1 MINVNSEIK
10 LELVGK
16 SHAGELFALT
26 DSNRNYLRKWL
37 PWVDGNVSVNET
49 MAFIKKSVM
58 QNKRN
63 DGFNCVVLYK
73 GKISGVIGLT
83 EISRFNNRTEIGYWL
98 GKEFTGKGIIT
109 KSCKALADYCFD
121 KLNVNRIIIR
131 CESNNKKSRMI
142 PERLGFFKQ
151 GILKHDGI
159 RNGSYVNHVQ
169 YSVFK
174 NEWK

>member
-1 MINVNSEIK
+1 MIKVSSNIK
-10 LELVGK
+10 LELIRK
-16 SHAGELFALT
+16 SHAKELFALT
-26 DSNRNYLRKWL
+26 DSNRKYLRKWL

-49 MAFIKKSVM
+49 MAFIIRSIR

-63 DGFNCVVLYK
+63 DGFNCAVLYK

-98 GKEFTGKGIIT
+98 GEEFTGKGIMT
-109 KSCKALADYCFD
+109 KSCKALADYCFK
-121 KLNVNRIIIR
+121 KLKVNRIIIR
-131 CESNNKKSRMI
+131 CEVNNKKSRMI

-159 RNGSYVNHVQ
+159 RNGRYLNLVQ
-169 YSVFK
+169 YSVYK